1 MTQTLDRI
9 RASLVGLRMPCAL
22 EALEHTM
29 RQLERGE
36 IGALEA
42 IDALLVRIPR
52 HPASYS
58 TSIRPAVP

>member
-22 EALEHTM
+22 EALDHTM

-42 IDALLVRIPR
+42 IDALLAETFPR
-52 HPASYS
+52 SGP
-58 TSIRPAVP
+58 R

>member
-42 IDALLVRIPR
+42 IDALLAESTP
-52 HPASYS
+52 PA
-58 TSIRPAVP
+58 RPAASASR